1 MNRFDKQMAE
11 FLRQKANKHMY
22 FGRTPKEVGKVNSKI
37 KQLDGL
43 IESLEKMKGEFEE
56 QEVQEREESPL
67 LGAYNSELRE
77 LTKEMYV
84 IAAEP
89 DHFPLEN
96 GVCLISVL
104 GDDSLK
110 ACVSSS
116 IGGMQ
121 LFKAILG
128 AVETLLKCI
137 GPNQYAMA
145 MAMLL
150 DLDLKG
156 GSDGH

>member
-1 MNRFDKQMAE
+1 MNKFDKQMKE
-11 FLRQKANKHMY
+11 FLRQKQNKHMY
-22 FGRTPKEVGKVNSKI
+22 FGRTTKEEGKVNEKVDQI
-37 KQLDGL
+37 DGL
-43 IESLEKMKGEFEE
+43 IKSLEKMKEEFKEK
-56 QEVQEREESPL
+56 EVQEREESPL

-77 LTKEMYV
+77 LSKEMFD
-84 IAAEP
+84 ITDE
-89 DHFPLEN
+89 DDQWPLEN
-96 GVCLISVL
+96 GICLISVL
-104 GDDSLK
+104 GDDSVK

-116 IGGMQ
+116 IGVMP
-121 LFKAILG
+121 LFHATLK
-128 AVETLLKCI
+128 AVESLLKCI